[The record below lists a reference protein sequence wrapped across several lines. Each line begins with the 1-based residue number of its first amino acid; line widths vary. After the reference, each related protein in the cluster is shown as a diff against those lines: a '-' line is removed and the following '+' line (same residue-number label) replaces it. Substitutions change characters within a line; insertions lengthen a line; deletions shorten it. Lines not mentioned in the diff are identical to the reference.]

1 MLIEVVDDWVN
12 RFPPC
17 EVVHQKTN
25 RLPEGYLSID
35 RGT

>member
-12 RFPPC
+12 RFLSI
-17 EVVHQKTN
+17 EVVHQKTK

-35 RGT
+35 RCT